1 MLLDHEV
8 YPLFDL
14 VYESK
19 ISESMLYE
27 WLRCKHHVRHQG
39 TNEVEALSDFV
50 RRSFLHNYYLRIYV
64 ETV

>member
-1 MLLDHEV
+1 MLLDTKV
-8 YPLFDL
+8 YPLLDL

-19 ISESMLYE
+19 ILESMLHE

-50 RRSFLHNYYLRIYV
+50 RRPFLHYYYLRIYV